1 MKFFFFYQQSPS
13 NDICTEKDKPNF
25 KLPLLGA
32 MIFPESILLID
43 GHFRMYEVP
52 RSNYEGSYGQMTLNI
67 KGVPMERYWPA
78 FAEVAQD
85 GCFRQTY
92 KTIYHL
98 IFNKTGNV
106 LIMFDV
112 REGSCENVVSVGR
125 EREVSLKK
133 LSICCIF

>member
-1 MKFFFFYQQSPS
+1 MFLRYYFHIGNKKSPS
-13 NDICTEKDKPNF
+13 NYICTEKDKPDF
-25 KLPLLGA
+25 KLPLFGA

-43 GHFRMYEVP
+43 GHLKMYEVP

-67 KGVPMERYWPA
+67 KGMEPMERYWPA

-85 GCFRQTY
+85 DCFRQTY
-92 KTIYHL
+92 KSIYHL

-112 REGSCENVVSVGR
+112 FRGLVLVRLEDA
-125 EREVSLKK
+125 KAP
-133 LSICCIF
+133 

>member
-1 MKFFFFYQQSPS
+1 
-13 NDICTEKDKPNF
+13 
-25 KLPLLGA
+25 